1 MKTVSP
7 LIPQQRLA
15 PSGPGRSS
23 IAQLLAHARSR
34 FVRLAPRE
42 ADRAV
47 RLGAL
52 LVDIRAESQRR
63 RDGEIPDALV
73 IDRTVFEW
81 RLDPLSPS
89 RIEPAVDRRAQ
100 VVVICDQGFSSSL
113 AAATLLDMG
122 FARATDVIGGVE
134 AWRAAGLPLL
144 RVDPTTDGICWQR

>member
-1 MKTVSP
+1 MSNKTVSQ
-7 LIPQQRLA
+7 LIPQQVPA
-15 PSGPGRSS
+15 EPGHRS

-34 FVRLAPRE
+34 FMRLTPRE
-42 ADRAV
+42 ADSAV

-52 LVDIRAESQRR
+52 LVDVRAESQRR

-89 RIEPAVDRRAQ
+89 RIEPAVDRHAW
-100 VVVICDQGFSSSL
+100 VVVICNQGFSSSL

-122 FARATDVIGGVE
+122 FTRATDVIGGAQ
-134 AWRAAGLPLL
+134 AWRAAGLPLV
-144 RVDPTTDGICWQR
+144 RVDEPTDGICWPR